1 MAWYTLC
8 QPKRNSTTMLKHYV
22 IHFYRNLKRQK
33 LFTFINILGLTVG
46 IASSLLIYL
55 YARHEF
61 SYDRFHTNADRI
73 YRVNQT
79 FIWGESTDN
88 EFASTGPGV
97 AYAVNEEIPEVKLI
111 TSIHPPKMKSSLL
124 SRPIYWLL
132 IPTSSKCSTF
142 HW

>member
-1 MAWYTLC
+1 
-8 QPKRNSTTMLKHYV
+8 MLKHYA

-61 SYDRFHTNADRI
+61 SYDTFHEHADHI

-88 EFASTGPGV
+88 EFLSS
-97 AYAVNEEIPEVKLI
+97 
-111 TSIHPPKMKSSLL
+111 SI
-124 SRPIYWLL
+124 
-132 IPTSSKCSTF
+132 F
-142 HW
+142 